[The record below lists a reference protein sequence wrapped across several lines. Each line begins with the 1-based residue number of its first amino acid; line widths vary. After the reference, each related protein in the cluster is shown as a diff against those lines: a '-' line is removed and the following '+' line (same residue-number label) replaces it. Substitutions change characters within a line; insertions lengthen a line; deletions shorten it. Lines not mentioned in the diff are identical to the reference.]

1 MAEEKDDIVSYLEKK
16 GAEINSVILEY
27 ISVASSPRSIE
38 KLLGRSGY
46 KFDHKALDEGVLKP
60 SMYILEQGGKRW
72 RPTLM
77 LLIIEA
83 LGKDPDA
90 YLEFALI
97 PEVIHNGTLVHDD
110 VEDSSQTRRGQPAVY
125 IKYGVDVAVNLGD
138 FMYYFPMNALVDSPK
153 LSEQVKGKALAIYIK
168 EMTRICIGQATDIIW
183 HKNRIVDPKTI
194 TEDKY
199 LEMANDKTGVLA
211 RMAAKMGGALAEAD
225 DQTIEALGRFGAS
238 IGVAFQIQDD
248 VLNIYPSGVSANKGG
263 VGDDISE
270 GKITLLVVHA
280 LSKLK
285 NGEGKRLIEILGMHT
300 KDKALIDEAIAII
313 DGTGARKYVD
323 KVAVDIVKDAWEG
336 ISKRLPESRAKA
348 RIKALADYLISR
360 TGA

>member
-1 MAEEKDDIVSYLEKK
+1 MAKDKEGIVSYLEKK

-46 KFDHKALDEGVLKP
+46 KFDSNALKEGILKP
-60 SMYILEQGGKRW
+60 SLYILDQGGKRW

-83 LGKDPDA
+83 LGKKPEDF
-90 YLEFALI
+90 LEFALI

-110 VEDSSQTRRGQPAVY
+110 VEDSSQTRRGMPAVY

-153 LSEQVKGKALAIYIK
+153 LSEAVKSKALIIYIK
-168 EMTRICIGQATDIIW
+168 EMTRICVGQATDIVW
-183 HKNRIVDPKTI
+183 HKDSVIDPMTI

-211 RMAAKMGGALAEAD
+211 RMAAKMGAALAEAD
-225 DQTIEALGRFGAS
+225 EETTDALGRFGAS

-263 VGDDISE
+263 VGDDVSE
-270 GKITLLVVHA
+270 GKITLLVVYA
-280 LSKLK
+280 LTKLK
-285 NGEGKRLIEILGMHT
+285 NGERKRLIEILASHT
-300 KDKALIDEAIAII
+300 KDQAQIDEAIALI
-313 DGTGARKYVD
+313 DKTGAKEYVS
-323 KVAVDIVKDAWEG
+323 KVAVNIVKDAWEG
-336 ISKRLPESRAKA
+336 IDKRLKESPAKA
-348 RIKALADYLISR
+348 RIKELADYLITR

>member
-1 MAEEKDDIVSYLEKK
+1 MADGKEDIVSYLEKK
-16 GAEINSVILEY
+16 GAEINSVIHEY

-46 KFDHKALDEGVLKP
+46 KFDPNALKEGILKP
-60 SMYILEQGGKRW
+60 SLYLLEQGGKRW
-72 RPTLM
+72 RPSLM

-83 LGKDPDA
+83 LGKSPDD
-90 YLEFALI
+90 YLEFSLI
-97 PEVIHNGTLVHDD
+97 PEVIHNATLVHDD
-110 VEDSSQTRRGQPAVY
+110 VEDSSPTRRGMPAVHV
-125 IKYGVDVAVNLGD
+125 KYGTDIGVNLGD
-138 FMYYFPMNALVDSPK
+138 FMYFFPLNALIDSPK
-153 LSEQVKGKALAIYIK
+153 LSEGVKCGVLNIYVK
-168 EMTRICIGQATDIIW
+168 EMTRLSVGQATDIIW
-183 HKNRIVDPKTI
+183 HKGSVIDPKTI

-211 RMAAKMGGALAEAD
+211 RFACKMGGVLAEAD
-225 DQTIEALGRFGAS
+225 DPTIEALGRFGAS

-285 NGEGKRLIEILGMHT
+285 NGEAKRLIEILAMHT
-300 KDKALIDEAIAII
+300 KDKELIAEAIALIDK
-313 DGTGARKYVD
+313 TGAREHVS
-323 KVAVDIVKDAWEG
+323 KVAVRIVTEAWEG
-336 ISKRLPESRAKA
+336 IERRLKQSEAKS
-348 RIKALADYLISR
+348 RIKALSDYLITR